1 MTNRGGSPWADLP
14 EEILEAIGSRIDHPI
29 NVLNFRS
36 VCSSW
41 RSAVRT
47 PDFHHPIPPI
57 EVRLP
62 YPGDVDGV
70 LVPSTLCFVE
80 FHSPP
85 IPNGDSTFA
94 VAGGDDAPR
103 GGGGWLIKVE
113 ETSRGK
119 LQLLNP
125 ISNLKIR
132 YSPIQLS
139 LLDFRP
145 VQLTT
150 SFRLRFQVGCP
161 TFEINKVLPF
171 PPSAASAVTVIAIFH
186 EGRIGYWRNG
196 DERWTLLD
204 GRSFDYDDV
213 IIHRGQYYVTD
224 RLGKLSLID
233 SSLRFDESYP
243 SPRGGGQKNLVE
255 SGGDLYLVDRY
266 LSGRRRNWKDVDDA
280 ITNSFHPIRFLVGTR
295 RGRKWNPRAVDFKVY
310 KLDEEIGE
318 WVEVKSLGD
327 DGRVFVLTTE
337 CCFSAPAAQIAG
349 GKKDCIYYS
358 DDDDYVARNMMR
370 TESIRVFQ
378 LGDGS
383 IEEVKT
389 LPRES
394 NVFLPP
400 GFRMEF

>member
-80 FHSPP
+80 FHPPP

-94 VAGGDDAPR
+94 VAGGWPVK
-103 GGGGWLIKVE
+103 IE
-113 ETSRGK
+113 EASHGK
-119 LQLLNP
+119 LQLVDP
-125 ISNLKIR
+125 ISNLKHH
-132 YSPIQLS
+132 YSPTQLIS
-139 LLDFRP
+139 AEFRT
-145 VQLTT
+145 VQI
-150 SFRLRFQVGCP
+150 SSAFRLTYRDGFRA
-161 TFEINKVLPF
+161 FEVNKVVVF
-171 PPSAASAVTVIAIFH
+171 PPSANPLPQQQSVTVIAIFH
-186 EGRIGYWRNG
+186 KGRIGYWRNG
-196 DERWTLLD
+196 DDDWTLLD
-204 GRSFDYDDV
+204 DMNFNYDDI
-213 IIHRGQYYVTD
+213 IIHRSRYYVVD
-224 RLGKLSLID
+224 RFGKLSVID
-233 SSLRFDESYP
+233 SSLKFVKSCSAP
-243 SPRGGGQKNLVE
+243 PLPHRGGSGQKNLVK

-266 LSGRRRNWKDVDDA
+266 LDGRRRNWKDVEDA
-280 ITNSFHPIRFLVGTR
+280 IASSFHPIRQFR